1 MTSCMSGKSCPAPH
15 CASSRQIISHWKN
28 CKENDCHV
36 CSSVRQIESDK
47 LKENTNENSNATS
60 DQIQKSILD
69 AFEIP
74 LKIHGNCNKI
84 PSLKEIQ
91 NADKNKGIF

>member
-1 MTSCMSGKSCPAPH
+1 MNV
-15 CASSRQIISHWKN
+15 KN
-28 CKENDCHV
+28 EILLLILVTFTYVLIVSLGVESLVESKV
-36 CSSVRQIESDK
+36 TQIESDK
-47 LKENTNENSNATS
+47 LKEHTNENSKATS

>member
-1 MTSCMSGKSCPAPH
+1 MC
-15 CASSRQIISHWKN
+15 HWKG
-28 CKENDCHV
+28 CKQNDSPV
-36 CSSVRQIESDK
+36 CSKLHLDLYLFESDK
-47 LKENTNENSNATS
+47 LEENTNENSKATS

-69 AFEIP
+69 AFDIP

-91 NADKNKGIF
+91 NGDENKGIF

>member
-1 MTSCMSGKSCPAPH
+1 MNV
-15 CASSRQIISHWKN
+15 KN
-28 CKENDCHV
+28 EIALLILVTFTYVLIVSLGVESLVESKV
-36 CSSVRQIESDK
+36 TQIESDK
-47 LKENTNENSNATS
+47 LKEHTNENSKATS

>member
-1 MTSCMSGKSCPAPH
+1 MNGALNFITFANESIVSLGV
-15 CASSRQIISHWKN
+15 
-28 CKENDCHV
+28 ENLV
-36 CSSVRQIESDK
+36 QPKVIQYKSDK
-47 LKENTNENSNATS
+47 LKEHTKENSKATS

-69 AFEIP
+69 AFGIP
-74 LKIHGNCNKI
+74 LKIHGNCKKI

>member
-1 MTSCMSGKSCPAPH
+1 MSGKSCPEPH
-15 CASSRQIISHWKN
+15 CASSRRIICHWKD
-28 CKENDCHV
+28 CKKNVCHV
-36 CSSVRQIESDK
+36 CSPVRQIESDK
-47 LKENTNENSNATS
+47 LKENAIENSKATS
-60 DQIQKSILD
+60 DQIQKLD